1 MTSSY
6 EETNSGDVGNFS
18 HVGMDRV
25 GEETPLLN
33 VRRRDESLKTFQQ

>member
-1 MTSSY
+1 MTSLY
-6 EETNSGDVGNFS
+6 LGMNAGDS

-33 VRRRDESLKTFQQ
+33 VRRRGESLKTFEQ